1 MGIFPTGC
9 PTARPN
15 RAGPI
20 VPPNCANVK
29 QPLMSNAESVQER
42 LDPIALPD
50 NIASVQPGGGFC
62 YRLELIWGRWRR
74 WYLKRFRSRYTQ
86 TMADCR
92 RGSTR
97 GAPHEILD
105 PRDLKY
111 CRNLCTCYWE
121 RSDDPFVWRERIPL
135 ARWGLAETLILGTP
149 LLAMALLILVCWTWL
164 WPLSGL
170 LLLVFLWVLYFF
182 RDPPR
187 RIPPEDGLLVAPAD
201 GKIAEVTRLD
211 HDPFLGGPAV
221 RIGVF
226 LSIFNV
232 HINRAPCAA
241 QVIELRYAPGL
252 FLNAINPQSAIK
264 NENMWIGLQEENP
277 PYRRFVV
284 RQIAG
289 LIARRIVCAARPGET
304 LSRGGQFGMI
314 KLGSRTE
321 LIVPDETGL
330 SVTVKVGD
338 RIKAGTT
345 ILAQY
350 PSDLH

>member
-1 MGIFPTGC
+1 MGEERRPLYLAGTDSTG
-9 PTARPN
+9 
-15 RAGPI
+15 
-20 VPPNCANVK
+20 
-29 QPLMSNAESVQER
+29 PLGTGRDA
-42 LDPIALPD
+42 DPG
-50 NIASVQPGGGFC
+50 N
-62 YRLELIWGRWRR
+62 
-74 WYLKRFRSRYTQ
+74 
-86 TMADCR
+86 
-92 RGSTR
+92 STT
-97 GAPHEILD
+97 GH
-105 PRDLKY
+105 
-111 CRNLCTCYWE
+111 
-121 RSDDPFVWRERIPL
+121 
-135 ARWGLAETLILGTP
+135 GLADL
-149 LLAMALLILVCWTWL
+149 
-164 WPLSGL
+164 GL
-170 LLLVFLWVLYFF
+170 LDLALASEWAAATRLSLGLYFF